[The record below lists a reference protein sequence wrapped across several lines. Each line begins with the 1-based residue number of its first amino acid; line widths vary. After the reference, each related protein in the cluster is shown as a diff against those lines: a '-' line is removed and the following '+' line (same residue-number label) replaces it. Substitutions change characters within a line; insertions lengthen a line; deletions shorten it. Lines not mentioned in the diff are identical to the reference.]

1 MSPVREVTL
10 NADQIDHEM
19 PLVSLKTEQLL
30 DLLDLSKVDGVQDTA
45 DRVEAFAALL
55 DHYRKKYP
63 LEVSKS
69 ASGNFETAD
78 KICQHVIQWGP
89 YEEADY
95 GAEIDWE
102 WDPRGDIEWVAAV
115 YRFYWAAPL
124 AQAFA
129 ATGDEKYAQAFVDLT
144 VDWID
149 KHKLETHTKTHPVYT
164 SWKGFVWLD
173 IQTGIRATNICSAFR
188 TLVHA
193 EAFTPDFLELLMT
206 SLYDHQVKKKH
217 IQKINA
223 LFWRW

>member
-10 NADQIDHEM
+10 DADQIDHEM
-19 PLVSLKTEQLL
+19 PLVSLKTDQLL
-30 DLLDLSKVDGVQDTA
+30 DLLDLSKVDGVQGTA
-45 DRVEAFAALL
+45 DRATAFAALL

-63 LEVSKS
+63 LEASAN
-69 ASGNFETAD
+69 ASGNFEVAD

-115 YRFYWAAPL
+115 YRFYWASPL

-144 VDWID
+144 VDWI
-149 KHKLETHTKTHPVYT
+149 EI
-164 SWKGFVWLD
+164 G
-173 IQTGIRATNICSAFR
+173 RASGR
-188 TLVHA
+188 
-193 EAFTPDFLELLMT
+193 E
-206 SLYDHQVKKKH
+206 
-217 IQKINA
+217 
-223 LFWRW
+223 RG